1 MRNEIINPINLR
13 TFEKTIRIDMYK
25 LTLSIKEDV
34 AQKAKEY
41 ARNSGRSLSALIEN
55 YLIELMDHPT
65 SQVSEG
71 ISQYMGVAKLPKDF
85 DEKKERLNYL
95 KKKHG

>member
-1 MRNEIINPINLR
+1 
-13 TFEKTIRIDMYK
+13 MYK

-41 ARNSGRSLSALIEN
+41 AKNSGRSLSALIEN

-65 SQVSEG
+65 SQISEG
-71 ISQYMGVAKLPKDF
+71 ISQYMGVAQLPKDF

>member
-1 MRNEIINPINLR
+1 
-13 TFEKTIRIDMYK
+13 MYK

-41 ARNSGRSLSALIEN
+41 AKNSGRSLSALIEN
-55 YLIELMDHPT
+55 YLIELVEHPS
-65 SQVSEG
+65 SQVNEG

-85 DEKKERLNYL
+85 DEKKESLNYL
-95 KKKHG
+95 KRKHG